1 MYQTMIRTRVLNR
14 FGRQDYTI
22 AGEHVVSVNC
32 PVHVRPTTI
41 IVVRFFVLQ
50 ISYSLQFLVWHF
62 FCTSGAAAAADNN
75 EDIEREN
82 FSYYE
87 YRVG

>member
-50 ISYSLQFLVWHF
+50 ISYSLQLLFGTSF
-62 FCTSGAAAAADNN
+62 FMSGAADNN

-82 FSYYE
+82 CSYYE